1 MLTHS
6 RRLLP
11 SWSGVLAASIL
22 PLILAG
28 ALLLRMGLSPMQ
40 GLDFDIGTNQG
51 WAKSAVELGLA
62 RSYTQQVS
70 GAMLPNYPPFSM
82 MIFATTGH
90 IYKTFV
96 SPVYDAGLPAYRI
109 IIKLPA
115 IFADLLL
122 CVLLG
127 WIVAK
132 MRGRNAGWLAAGI
145 AALHPAIVYESAV
158 WGQTDS
164 IFTLFLVASI
174 AALAWER
181 TAIAAAFFTLAFLT
195 KAQTAALLPLFGV
208 WYLIRPVRMLWGLA
222 GSIPVL
228 LIVLLPFAIGGAIPA
243 VWNVYAGSVGYYPVI
258 SSAAY
263 NFWWS
268 LLADSSWSR
277 HDTELVFGVIT
288 FRAAGYLLFTGI
300 TGASLLVSI
309 RRMIAPMT
317 RKQTLGLLFLLASLS
332 SFAFFLFL
340 TEMHERYLFPFVAF
354 GLPVAFLGRKEAWL
368 YALVSGLFFMNLLG
382 YLAIGFIDRG
392 LYNEFS
398 SLDVFFASMQ
408 VFLFALLFGVL
419 WSQRVVAVKKKWEWR
434 AGFVKIRRMLIW
446 QRKA

>member
-1 MLTHS
+1 MIS
-6 RRLLP
+6 PVRNRLA
-11 SWSGVLAASIL
+11 SGALLATAVL
-22 PLILAG
+22 PLIVVFAF
-28 ALLLRMGLSPMQ
+28 LLRLGFAPMQ

-62 RSYTQQVS
+62 RSYREQV
-70 GAMLPNYPPFSM
+70 GGTMLPNYPPFSM
-82 MIFATTGH
+82 MIFGATGH
-90 IYKTFV
+90 IYKSFV
-96 SPVYDAGLPAYRI
+96 SPEYDAGLPAYRL

-115 IFADLLL
+115 ILADLLL

-145 AALHPAIVYESAV
+145 VALHPAIVYESAV

-164 IFTLFLVASI
+164 IFTLFLVTSI

-181 TAIAAAFFTLAFLT
+181 TALAAVFFTLAFLT

-208 WYLIRPVRMLWGLA
+208 WYLIRPSRMLWGLL
-222 GSIPVL
+222 GSSIVL
-228 LIVLLPFAIGGAIPA
+228 LVVLLPFALGGAIPNI
-243 VWNVYAGSVGYYPVI
+243 WHVYTGSVGYYPVI

-277 HDTELVFGVIT
+277 HDTELLFNVIT
-288 FRAAGYLLFTGI
+288 FRTAGYLLFVLATGS
-300 TGASLLVSI
+300 ALVI
-309 RRMIAPMT
+309 LANRMRSVLTP
-317 RKQTLGLLFLLASLS
+317 RQTLPILFLLASLS

-340 TEMHERYLFPFVAF
+340 TEMHERYLFPFVALA
-354 GLPVAFLGRKEAWL
+354 LPVAFTGRREAWI
-368 YALVSGLFFMNLLG
+368 YTLVSGLFFMNLLG
-382 YLAIGFIDRG
+382 YLPIGFIDRG
-392 LYNEFS
+392 LYGAFS

-408 VFLFALLFGVL
+408 VFLFARLLAVA
-419 WSQRVVAVKKKWEWR
+419 WSWR
-434 AGFVKIRRMLIW
+434 TVPGRKGWRWRELGGKMRKLIAGL
-446 QRKA
+446 